1 MTVKGTIEE
10 INDVLQYFRPG
21 FPNQNL
27 AALMTNE
34 CFYILN
40 GVPVKIILMPK
51 GDTDAAV

>member
-40 GVPVKIILMPK
+40 GVPVKIILTSK
-51 GDTDAAV
+51 GDTDAAI